1 VLFADFSGFTRLA
14 ASMEPSRLILQLDGY
29 FSRFDEIVEGV
40 GLEKIKTIGDGYMAV
55 GGLPEPNHTHP
66 FDVALA
72 ALAMRELV
80 RTMNREREMLHLTP
94 WHLRI
99 GLHTGP
105 VIAGVVGSRKF
116 AYDIWGDTVNVA
128 ARMQAG
134 CRVGTIRLNTSPMVW
149 LTCSTSLLAAL
160 SSLKIKVSC
169 RHIRLRGSSLG
180 FPAMPKA

>member
-1 VLFADFSGFTRLA
+1 
-14 ASMEPSRLILQLDGY
+14 
-29 FSRFDEIVEGV
+29 
-40 GLEKIKTIGDGYMAV
+40 MAV

-116 AYDIWGDTVNVA
+116 AYDIWGDTVNIA
-128 ARMQAG
+128 ARLQAYILERIKPG
-134 CRVGTIRLNTSPMVW
+134 
-149 LTCSTSLLAAL
+149 L
-160 SSLKIKVSC
+160 SSDAEGVKPNPEFV
-169 RHIRLRGSSLG
+169 R
-180 FPAMPKA
+180 AVT